1 MLAHRRLRVGQ
12 DRDCGASR
20 RFGLPPN
27 HFKIEHAPYLPIS
40 LGVARSERIR
50 TQQATFL
57 ARISMHL
64 DRIPGRRG
72 NPA

>member
-1 MLAHRRLRVGQ
+1 MLAHRLLRVGQ
-12 DRDCGASR
+12 DRDCGAPR
-20 RFGLPPN
+20 RFGLPPD
-27 HFKIEHAPYLPIS
+27 HFEIEHAPDLPTS
-40 LGVARSERIR
+40 LGVARSECTR

-64 DRIPGRRG
+64 DRILGRCG